1 MSQLVGELGHAG
13 RRIDIFKI
21 DCEGCEWQTFKSWLD
36 GDVDIR
42 QILVEMHW
50 RNGNVQTVHE
60 LFDFLFAHGYVVF
73 HKEPNTLGCAGECI
87 EYAFLKLDP
96 AFSSAAA

>member
-21 DCEGCEWQTFKSWLD
+21 DCEGCEWETYESWLTS
-36 GDVDIR
+36 GVDIR

-50 RNGNVQTVHE
+50 KHQTQVVHQVFE
-60 LFDFLFAHGYVVF
+60 FLFARGYVVF
-73 HKEPNTLGCAGECI
+73 HKEPNTFGCKGECI
-87 EYAFLKLDP
+87 EYAFLKLHP
-96 AFSSAAA
+96 AFNSAA